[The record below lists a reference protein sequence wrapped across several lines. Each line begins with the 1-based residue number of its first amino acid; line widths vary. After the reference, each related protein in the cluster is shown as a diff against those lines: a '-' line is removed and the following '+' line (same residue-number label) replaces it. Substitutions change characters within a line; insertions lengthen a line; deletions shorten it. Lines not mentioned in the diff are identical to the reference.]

1 MNYKSAFDAI
11 TCILKACDPET
22 QERIVK
28 EITKNQ
34 EWYQSEWARANGIP
48 SERELR
54 QRIIKKL
61 NIKVVSPKESK
72 NQGKSN

>member
-1 MNYKSAFDAI
+1 MTYKSAFEAI
-11 TCILKACDPET
+11 TCILKACEPDI

-48 SERELR
+48 SVRELR
-54 QRIIKKL
+54 QKVMKDL
-61 NIKVVSPKESK
+61 KVKVVQRG
-72 NQGKSN
+72 N